1 MAGAAPGGCGGVMM
15 VVLKCVLKAMVVSMQ
30 VIVIVLVRMFSHPVL
45 LVQPIGFRGI
55 LKTLK

>member
-1 MAGAAPGGCGGVMM
+1 MMGV
-15 VVLKCVLKAMVVSMQ
+15 VVLMLMAMVVSMQ